1 MNYQTKLLY
10 QVQLFHFGNHTNKRL
25 PWDSFSPKSFIK
37 KELNRIAK
45 ALYSNALTP
54 KQNK

>member
-45 ALYSNALTP
+45 AL
-54 KQNK
+54 